1 MANEVNSRGYDAS
14 RRRLKAEANK
24 EAVLAAAR
32 LLFLERGYA
41 ATSVPSVAAAAGVS
55 AETVY
60 KAFGPK
66 SGLVRALWQRALD
79 GQGAVPAPARSDA
92 LSAQSGTA
100 KDLVQ
105 GWAKL
110 VAEVSPVVSPISLLV
125 KEAASHDPEMRLL
138 MEEIDS
144 ERRSRM
150 RLNAKRLLARDG
162 VRRDITVAAAADVLW
177 IYTAPEFFDLLVL
190 RSGWSVERV
199 ADFVEDALLRY
210 FLDETGAH

>member
-1 MANEVNSRGYDAS
+1 MSPG
-14 RRRLKAEANK
+14 
-24 EAVLAAAR
+24 
-32 LLFLERGYA
+32 
-41 ATSVPSVAAAAGVS
+41 T
-55 AETVY
+55 
-60 KAFGPK
+60 GP
-66 SGLVRALWQRALD
+66 GLVRALWQRALD

-100 KDLVQ
+100 KDLLQ

-138 MEEIDS
+138 MEQIDS

-150 RLNAKRLLARDG
+150 RLNAKRLLTRDG
-162 VRRDITVAAAADVLW
+162 VRRDITVTAAADVLW

-190 RSGWSVERV
+190 RSGWSIERV
-199 ADFVEDALLRY
+199 ADFIEDALLRY
-210 FLDETGAH
+210 FVDDTVTS

>member
-1 MANEVNSRGYDAS
+1 MANAVNSRGYDAS

-24 EAVLAAAR
+24 DAVLEAAR

-66 SGLVRALWQRALD
+66 SGLVRALWQRALG
-79 GQGAVPAPARSDA
+79 GQGPVPAPARSDE
-92 LSAQSGTA
+92 LSARAGTS

-110 VAEVSPVVSPISLLV
+110 LAEVSPVVSPISLLV
-125 KEAASHDPEMRLL
+125 KEAASHDPEMRRL
-138 MEEIDS
+138 MEEIDA

-150 RLNAKRLLARDG
+150 RHNAKRL
-162 VRRDITVAAAADVLW
+162 RRNITITAATDVLW
-177 IYTAPEFFDLLVL
+177 IYTSPEFFDLLVL
-190 RSGWSVERV
+190 RSGWSIERV

-210 FLDETGAH
+210 FVDDTGTP